1 MVSGSINGVF
11 KNPKIKSQLLTYMIL
26 FLALI
31 ESAAIY
37 GLIVSFQII
46 SIDDV

>member
-1 MVSGSINGVF
+1 MVSGAIQASN
-11 KNPKIKSQLLTYMIL
+11 KNPKIKKQILTYMIL

-37 GLIVSFQII
+37 GLILSLQII
-46 SIDDV
+46 SSL